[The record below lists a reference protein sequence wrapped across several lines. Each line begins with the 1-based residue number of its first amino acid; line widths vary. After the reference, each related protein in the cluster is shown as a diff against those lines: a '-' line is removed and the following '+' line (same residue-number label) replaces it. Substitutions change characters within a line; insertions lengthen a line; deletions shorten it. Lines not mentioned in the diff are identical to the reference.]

1 MEGIDYGRAGL
12 EYFRTALECYS
23 VFETDWYVEVLSVVD
38 VIDGGDHLLYDML
51 CSIVVLCLSVYMFK
65 CVCVEVR

>member
-51 CSIVVLCLSVYMFK
+51 CSSTMF
-65 CVCVEVR
+65 VCVYVQMCMR